1 MGARSNTAAIS
12 TRQAA
17 ASTPGSQIST
27 PLPRAVRVRMG
38 TMCSTVWPGS

>member
-1 MGARSNTAAIS
+1 MGARSSTAAIS

-27 PLPRAVRVRMG
+27 PLLLGARVRMG